1 MKRILIL
8 LVAFSGI
15 SAMENQQS
23 DFKKVA
29 VLICKKFYQVPT
41 HVDNNELLPAFQN
54 NRLQYEPVVWNDP
67 HVDWKKYDA
76 ILVRAT
82 WDYIDHH
89 AEFIKVL
96 QTIKEQKI
104 PLFNSYKQVVWN
116 SKKTYLPELAN
127 KGIAILDTQM
137 ITQKQTPNISDAIV
151 KLPES
156 PLYVIK
162 PAVSGGAHR
171 TFRVPEESLQELYE
185 IQYGRDEE
193 VILQPYAPE
202 IAQGE
207 WSLMFFN
214 GEFSHAVL
222 SKPAEG
228 DFRVQR
234 MHGGTVTTVN
244 PSSAMIQDAQKVLS
258 LVPEEIPLYARVD
271 FVIKN
276 KKNYLME
283 LEIIEPAL
291 FLKFDA
297 GAAERFVQALAQ
309 KIS

>member
-1 MKRILIL
+1 
-8 LVAFSGI
+8 
-15 SAMENQQS
+15 MENKKS

-54 NRLQYEPVVWNDP
+54 NNLKYEAVVWNDAN
-67 HVDWKKYDA
+67 VNWKKYDA

-89 AEFIKVL
+89 NQFINVL

-104 PLFNSYKQVVWN
+104 PLFNRYNQLIWN
-116 SKKTYLPELAN
+116 SKKTYLPELAQ
-127 KGIAILDTQM
+127 KGIAILDTQI
-137 ITQKQTPNISDAIV
+137 ITRNQTPTISDAIA

-156 PLYVIK
+156 PVYVIK

-171 TFRVPEESLQELYE
+171 TFRVPRESLQELYE
-185 IQYGRDEE
+185 KHYGVDEE
-193 VILQPYAPE
+193 VILQPFAPE
-202 IAQGE
+202 IAHGE

-222 SKPAEG
+222 SKPADG

-244 PSSAMIQDAQKVLS
+244 PAPAMIEEAQKVLAC
-258 LVPEEIPLYARVD
+258 VPEGIPLYARVD
-271 FVIKN
+271 FVIKDE
-276 KKNYLME
+276 KNYLME

-297 GAAERFVQALAQ
+297 RAAERFAHALAQ